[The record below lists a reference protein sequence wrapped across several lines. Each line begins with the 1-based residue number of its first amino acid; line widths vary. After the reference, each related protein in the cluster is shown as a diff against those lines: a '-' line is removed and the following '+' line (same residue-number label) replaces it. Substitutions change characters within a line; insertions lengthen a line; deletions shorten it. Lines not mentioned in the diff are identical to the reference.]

1 MLIKPHHLTATTK
14 MRSFLSSTS
23 SSSNVRTKAIVM
35 NTTTTTTSSS
45 SSSSS
50 IKQKSKQVSKAIR
63 RQKTNLIHHPSSSSS
78 NEERRFKSMLTVS
91 ASTAAN
97 DVVATND
104 SNNKETFEYQAEVN
118 RLMDLI
124 VNSLYSNKDVFLREL
139 ISNASDACDKL
150 RFRSVQEP
158 ELMNGQSITDLR
170 IKLKGSSD
178 LSSLTIEDNGIGMS
192 KDELIANLGTIANSG
207 TSKVMEMLKKQ
218 NADKSSGENLIGKF
232 GVGFYSSFLVADAVK
247 VTSKSNDDQKAWTWE
262 SLVNSSSYTI
272 REATEEEAKDLVR
285 GTRIS
290 LKLKDDCDEYATDTK
305 LSSLIKTYSEF
316 ITFPIEVYS
325 TIQKTKQVEDVEATK
340 EKKEKWTKK
349 KIEAE
354 AKGEE
359 FSEAEPSKVMKDEM
373 YDEQDWKT
381 QNNDKP
387 IWTLTPKD
395 VTDEQYNEFFKSTFR
410 EFLDPLAVNHFKV
423 EGDMEFKSILYIP
436 GMAPFEQQDMMQK
449 SKSIKLFVR
458 KVFISDEFDEAL
470 LPRYMT
476 FIRGIVDSNDLPLNV
491 SREIL
496 QESKVVRVI
505 KRRLVS
511 KTFAMLKEIAAR
523 ENDDY
528 KTFWDSFG
536 RQLKLG
542 VIEDV
547 ANRKELAGLLRFTTN
562 KSKSDEESNRSL
574 TQYIA
579 DMKEGQKS
587 IYFVAGDTRKQC
599 ENSPFMEKLN
609 KLGFEVLFCT
619 DPIDEVSMANLA
631 TFEEKEIK
639 DISKEDLDL
648 GDDDDEE
655 QKKKNEQI
663 ADEFKTV
670 TEWLKK
676 ELVGSVEKVEVSSR
690 LTETPCILVT
700 SKFGWSAN
708 MERIMKAQAMG
719 DARAQ
724 DYMKGKKTL
733 EINPFSPVIKLLKAK
748 IDKAPEA
755 PETKEMCK
763 LLFDTAMLTSGFSIE
778 QPGEFAERVF
788 KLMTQEAKLEQVV
801 TSSKAIEPEVM

>member
-1 MLIKPHHLTATTK
+1 MSAFASAVSHHHRVLATTT
-14 MRSFLSSTS
+14 RRIPRGSSTLKNANSISSWKVVSIGPSRRQKQNQLFFPS
-23 SSSNVRTKAIVM
+23 SSSLP
-35 NTTTTTTSSS
+35 SSS
-45 SSSSS
+45 SSSSLTS
-50 IKQKSKQVSKAIR
+50 SKVFVRA
-63 RQKTNLIHHPSSSSS
+63 SSST
-78 NEERRFKSMLTVS
+78 EQQEG
-91 ASTAAN
+91 
-97 DVVATND
+97 
-104 SNNKETFEYQAEVN
+104 ETFEYQAEVN

-158 ELMNGQSITDLR
+158 EILNGQSIA
-170 IKLKGSSD
+170 D
-178 LSSLTIEDNGIGMS
+178 LSIKVRGQESDKTLTIEDNGIGMS
-192 KDELIANLGTIANSG
+192 KDELVTNLGTIANSG
-207 TSKVMEMLKKQ
+207 TSKVMEMLKQQ
-218 NADKSSGENLIGKF
+218 NEAASGENLIGKF
-232 GVGFYSSFLVADAVK
+232 GVGFYSSFLVADTVR
-247 VTSKSNDDQKAWTWE
+247 VTSKSNDDGKTWTWE
-262 SLVNSSSYTI
+262 SKIDSTSYTI
-272 REATEEEAKDLVR
+272 REASESEAKDLLR
-285 GTRIS
+285 GTRIT
-290 LKLKDDCDEYATDTK
+290 LNLKDECEEYATDKK
-305 LSSLIKTYSEF
+305 LSSLVKTYSEF
-316 ITFPIEVYS
+316 ITFPIEVFS
-325 TIQKTKQVEDVEATK
+325 TIQKSMQVEDVEATK
-340 EKKEKWTKK
+340 AKKEEWEKK

-359 FSEAEPSKVMKDEM
+359 FTEPEPEKVMKEEM
-373 YDEQDWKT
+373 YDEQDWER

-387 IWTLTPKD
+387 IWTLAPKD
-395 VTDEQYNEFFKSTFR
+395 VSDDQYNEFFKTTFK
-410 EFLDPLAVNHFKV
+410 EFLDPLAVSHFKV
-423 EGDMEFKSILYIP
+423 EGEMEFKSILYVP

-458 KVFISDEFDEAL
+458 KVFISDEFDESL

-476 FIRGIVDSNDLPLNV
+476 FVRGIVDSNDLPLNV

-505 KRRLVS
+505 RRRLIS
-511 KTFAMLKEIAAR
+511 KTLAMLKEISKR
-523 ENDDY
+523 ENEDY
-528 KTFWDSFG
+528 KTFWENFG

-547 ANRKELAGLLRFTTN
+547 ANRKELASLLRFTT
-562 KSKSDEESNRSL
+562 SKSTNDQESNRSL
-574 TQYIA
+574 SEYIA
-579 DMKEGQKS
+579 DMPEAQKA

-609 KLGFEVLFCT
+609 KLGYEVLYCT

-648 GDDDDEE
+648 GEDDDE

-676 ELVGSVEKVEVSSR
+676 ELAGEVEKVEVSSR

-733 EINPFSPVIKLLKAK
+733 EINPFSPVIKQLKTK
-748 IDKAPEA
+748 VESAPDAE
-755 PETKEMCK
+755 ETKEMCK
-763 LLFDTAMLTSGFSIE
+763 LLFDTALLTSGFSID
-778 QPGEFAERVF
+778 QPVEFAERVF
-788 KLMTQEAKLEQVV
+788 KLMTQEANLE
-801 TSSKAIEPEVM
+801 SEKKRE

>member
-1 MLIKPHHLTATTK
+1 MSAFASAVSHHHRVLATTT
-14 MRSFLSSTS
+14 RRIPRGSSKLKNANSISSWKVVSIGPSRRQKQNQLFFPS
-23 SSSNVRTKAIVM
+23 SSSLP
-35 NTTTTTTSSS
+35 SSS
-45 SSSSS
+45 SSSSLTS
-50 IKQKSKQVSKAIR
+50 SKVVVRA
-63 RQKTNLIHHPSSSSS
+63 SSGT
-78 NEERRFKSMLTVS
+78 EQQEG
-91 ASTAAN
+91 
-97 DVVATND
+97 
-104 SNNKETFEYQAEVN
+104 ETFEYQAEVN

-158 ELMNGQSITDLR
+158 EILNGQSIA
-170 IKLKGSSD
+170 D
-178 LSSLTIEDNGIGMS
+178 LSIKVRGQESDKTLTIEDNGIGMS
-192 KDELIANLGTIANSG
+192 KDELVTNLGTIANSG
-207 TSKVMEMLKKQ
+207 TSKVMEMLKQQ
-218 NADKSSGENLIGKF
+218 NEAASGENLIGKF
-232 GVGFYSSFLVADAVK
+232 GVGFYSSFLVADTVR
-247 VTSKSNDDQKAWTWE
+247 VTSKSNDDGKAWTWE
-262 SLVNSSSYTI
+262 SKIDSTSYTI
-272 REATEEEAKDLVR
+272 REASESEAKDLVR
-285 GTRIS
+285 GTRIT
-290 LKLKDDCDEYATDTK
+290 LNLKDECEEYATDKK
-305 LSSLIKTYSEF
+305 LSSLVKTYSEF
-316 ITFPIEVYS
+316 ITFPIEVFS
-325 TIQKTKQVEDVEATK
+325 TIQKSMQVEDVEATK
-340 EKKEKWTKK
+340 AKKEEWEKK

-359 FSEAEPSKVMKDEM
+359 FTEPEPEKVMKEEM
-373 YDEQDWKT
+373 YDEQDWER

-387 IWTLTPKD
+387 IWTLAPKD
-395 VTDEQYNEFFKSTFR
+395 VSDDQYNEFFKTTFK
-410 EFLDPLAVNHFKV
+410 EFLDPLAVSHFKV
-423 EGDMEFKSILYIP
+423 EGEMEFKSILYVP

-458 KVFISDEFDEAL
+458 KVFISDEFDESL

-476 FIRGIVDSNDLPLNV
+476 FVRGIVDSNDLPLNV

-505 KRRLVS
+505 RRRLIS
-511 KTFAMLKEIAAR
+511 KTLAMLKEISKR
-523 ENDDY
+523 ENEDY
-528 KTFWDSFG
+528 KTFWENFG

-547 ANRKELAGLLRFTTN
+547 ANRKELASLLRFTT
-562 KSKSDEESNRSL
+562 SKSTNDQESNRSL
-574 TQYIA
+574 SEYIA
-579 DMKEGQKS
+579 DMPEAQKA

-609 KLGFEVLFCT
+609 KLGYEVLYCT

-648 GDDDDEE
+648 GEDDDE

-676 ELVGSVEKVEVSSR
+676 ELAGEVEKVEVSSR

-733 EINPFSPVIKLLKAK
+733 EINPFSPVIKQLKTK
-748 IDKAPEA
+748 VESAPDAE
-755 PETKEMCK
+755 ETKEMCK
-763 LLFDTAMLTSGFSIE
+763 LLFDTALLTSGFSID
-778 QPGEFAERVF
+778 QPVEFAERVF
-788 KLMTQEAKLEQVV
+788 KLMTQEANLE
-801 TSSKAIEPEVM
+801 SEKKRE